1 MRRTIAFVVVLSVA
15 LFGWNAAALAG
26 NPSSGSSF
34 ESFTDVPADHW
45 AYEELLALHQRGVI
59 SGYGDGTLRP
69 DAVVLRGEFAK
80 MMVLALDL
88 SLAKA
93 DSPTFLDVPTDH
105 WAFRYVETARLYLTG
120 FRTSLGDYFR
130 PLYAAVREDMAVALV
145 NALGYASEAED
156 EDILQSFADRADI
169 STNLRA
175 YVAVAVERGVMEGYP
190 DEGAGRN
197 FRPMASLTR
206 AEAAALLYR
215 LISGE
220 DGVKVTYD
228 SAGTPGTGTGS
239 TPGSSGE
246 RPAPEVTAVV
256 AGGKVLV
263 TWDPIHHDQF
273 QGYKVVIS
281 RNDSS
286 PAYPEDGYLYYI
298 TNPDETSANVDNIHK
313 YNGGDFGGYLLP
325 GAAYYFS
332 VTALYDDCKVAGN
345 AVRLAYPGP

>member
-1 MRRTIAFVVVLSVA
+1 MAFVVTISVA

-26 NPSSGSSF
+26 NPSSGKSF
-34 ESFTDVPADHW
+34 EYFTDVPANHW

-80 MMVLALDL
+80 MMVLSLDL

-93 DSPTFLDVPTDH
+93 ASPTFLDVPTDH
-105 WAFRYVETARLYLTG
+105 WTFRYVETARLYLTG

-130 PLYAAVREDMAVALV
+130 PLQAAVREDMAVALV

-156 EDILQSFADRADI
+156 EEILESFADKASI
-169 STNLRA
+169 STNLRK

-190 DEGAGRN
+190 DEGAGRT
-197 FRPMASLTR
+197 FKPMASLTR
-206 AEAAALLYR
+206 AEAAVLLYR
-215 LISGE
+215 VVFGE

-228 SAGTPGTGTGS
+228 SATCD
-239 TPGSSGE
+239 
-246 RPAPEVTAVV
+246 RPAPQVTAVV
-256 AGGKVLV
+256 SGGKVLV
-263 TWDPIHHDQF
+263 TWDPIHHDKF

-298 TNPDETSANVDNIHK
+298 TDPDQTAASVDNIQE
-313 YNGGDFGGYLLP
+313 YNGGDFGGNLLP

-345 AVRLAYPGP
+345 AVRLSYPGP